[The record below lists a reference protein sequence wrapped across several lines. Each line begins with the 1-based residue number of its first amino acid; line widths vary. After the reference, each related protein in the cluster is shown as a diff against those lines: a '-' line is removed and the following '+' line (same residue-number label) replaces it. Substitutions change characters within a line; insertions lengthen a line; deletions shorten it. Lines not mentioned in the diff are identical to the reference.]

1 MIKQVLFGLVGVIA
15 VSYPSFAAEHEIN
28 QAGKKFSKK
37 EISVSVGDTVVFK
50 NDDKR
55 DHNILIKSLGFNSG
69 KQNPGELVSLEISEA
84 GKHKVR
90 CGIHPKMKMTIV
102 AK

>member
-50 NDDKR
+50 NDDK
-55 DHNILIKSLGFNSG
+55 NFNSFIG
-69 KQNPGELVSLEISEA
+69 GPRNRFLPSCACYTE
-84 GKHKVR
+84 
-90 CGIHPKMKMTIV
+90 C
-102 AK
+102 